1 MTTAALTDRSDAATP
16 AVGAPHDRRVVR
28 GAAAEPKR
36 PLLRYHGGKW
46 RLAPWI
52 LNHLPTHRTYVEPFG
67 GGASVLLQKPRSYA
81 EVYNDLDGEVVNL
94 FRVVRERGEELAQ
107 ACELTPF
114 ARAEF
119 EQAYED
125 GGSDLERARR
135 TLVRSFMSFGSA
147 GVTKQATGFRAN
159 TTRAYTTPATDWMR
173 YPDHLRALIQRLRGV
188 VIEQRDALDVM
199 KAHDG
204 DDTVHYVDPPYVHDT
219 RHHRT
224 RAPAYR
230 HELTDDQHRALAS
243 ALHELRGMVVLSG
256 YRCPLYDELFAD
268 WRRVDVSTHADG
280 AKDRTESLWMSSRCP
295 QSGLFDTHTAKLTC
309 PPRAG
314 HRSDDEQGNDCGA
327 GCRGGSS

>member
-1 MTTAALTDRSDAATP
+1 MNIEATTERPAAP
-16 AVGAPHDRRVVR
+16 GPHDRRVVR

-52 LNHLPTHRTYVEPFG
+52 LQHLPAHRTYVEPFG

-119 EQAYED
+119 EQAYQD

-135 TLVRSFMSFGSA
+135 TLVRSFMGFGSA
-147 GVTKQATGFRAN
+147 GVTKQVTGFRAN
-159 TTRAYTTPATDWMR
+159 TSRSYSTPAMNWRD
-173 YPDHLRALIQRLRGV
+173 YPEHLRALIERLRGV

-199 KAHDG
+199 NAHDG

-243 ALHELRGMVVLSG
+243 TLHELRGMVVLSG

-280 AKDRTESLWMSSRCP
+280 AKDRTESLWLSSRCP
-295 QSGLFDTHTAKLTC
+295 QSGLFDTHNTELSG
-309 PPRAG
+309 PGR
-314 HRSDDEQGNDCGA
+314 R
-327 GCRGGSS
+327 